1 MQQHDLIQSIK
12 TISYLLNRD
21 TMKGFELE
29 YNDQKISVGI
39 NNGVTCVFIHQAEDA
54 IRLSLSGLDND
65 INQHVKWFESELK
78 ANDKVKIK
86 VVEISQVAEV
96 IKSEPCEERSIKNK
110 LIEYRGLKRYLEK
123 EGLIEKDTSDGRI

>member
-1 MQQHDLIQSIK
+1 
-12 TISYLLNRD
+12 
-21 TMKGFELE
+21 MKGFELE

-39 NNGVTCVFIHQAEDA
+39 NNGVTCVFISKAEDA

-65 INQHVKWFESELK
+65 INQHVTWFESQLK

-96 IKSEPCEERSIKNK
+96 IKSSPSESKSIKNK
-110 LIEYRGLKRYLEK
+110 LAEYRGLKRYLEK
-123 EGLIEKDTSDGRI
+123 EGLIEKDTSDAGI